1 MKGLKAREKFMKAR
15 PLVKSKLIRSKS
27 GLKARE
33 KFMKAR
39 SKYEK
44 KEPFTP
50 DEIKDLTF
58 QQRNFVRGIQVSR
71 RVSKKEAIQLF
82 NNSKHS
88 EELTKNLSD
97 DIAKA
102 YEIGISVKKIPLTA
116 SDIIGDIIVK
126 KPRDVGGIE
135 GFKNIGVKGGK
146 RQKKG
151 YEYAGVTKRATKEQ
165 KAVFILVDKKKMRYI
180 DTREAKTISRREKDK
195 RLKAMID
202 NENSL

>member
-1 MKGLKAREKFMKAR
+1 MK
-15 PLVKSKLIRSKS
+15 

-44 KEPFTP
+44 KEPFSP

-82 NNSKHS
+82 YESRHS

-97 DIAKA
+97 DVAKA
-102 YEIGISVKKIPLTA
+102 YEIGISVKKIPPTV

-126 KPRDVGGIE
+126 KPRVIGGGKSEGVE

-202 NENSL
+202 NESSL

>member
-1 MKGLKAREKFMKAR
+1 M
-15 PLVKSKLIRSKS
+15 
-27 GLKARE
+27 
-33 KFMKAR
+33 
-39 SKYEK
+39 
-44 KEPFTP
+44 
-50 DEIKDLTF
+50 
-58 QQRNFVRGIQVSR
+58 RGIQVSR

-82 NNSKHS
+82 NDSKHS

-97 DIAKA
+97 DVAKA
-102 YEIGISVKKIPLTA
+102 YEIGISVKKIPPTV

-126 KPRDVGGIE
+126 KPRVIEGGKSGVVGGGKSGGVE

-165 KAVFILVDKKKMRYI
+165 KAVFILVDKKKRRYI

>member
-1 MKGLKAREKFMKAR
+1 MRRLKTRKKFVKARFLPR
-15 PLVKSKLIRSKS
+15 HSHRRSCI

-44 KEPFTP
+44 KEPFSP

-82 NNSKHS
+82 NESRHS

-97 DIAKA
+97 DVAKA
-102 YEIGISVKKIPLTA
+102 YEIGISVKKIPPTV

-126 KPRDVGGIE
+126 KPRAVGG
-135 GFKNIGVKGGK
+135 GKSGGVGGGK